1 MNDEKLIRA
10 ALAEW
15 QAAFCAKDVDRLMAL
30 YAPDAVC
37 FDAIPPFSE
46 GVANFRKKI
55 VDCLPYFPESFALE
69 TRDLTLTVGSD
80 LASAHCLW
88 HFTDVPPGH
97 PAGRHWLRSSIVW
110 KKHSDGRWLIVHD
123 HCSAPF
129 DPNTEKT
136 ALSPDNAAGDAAADP
151 CGGDANPVGWFEIY
165 VTDMERAKGFYA
177 TMLGVEFTR
186 LDNPIAGTAIELWAF
201 PMQAAGYGASGALVR
216 MEGFESG
223 RNSVIVYFHCADCAV
238 EAARAGNAGG
248 EIVKPKFSIGQYG
261 HAALVR
267 DTEGN
272 LIGLHSMQ

>member
-1 MNDEKLIRA
+1 MNDETPIRA

-15 QAAFCAKDVDRLMAL
+15 QAAFCSKDADRLMAL
-30 YAPDAVC
+30 YAPDTVC

-46 GVANFRKKI
+46 GFDSFRKKI
-55 VDCLPYFPESFALE
+55 VDCFPYFPDKFALE
-69 TRDLTLTVGSD
+69 IRDLKIAVGSD

-88 HFTDVPPGH
+88 HFTELPPGH

-110 KKHSDGRWLIVHD
+110 KKQADGRWLIVHD

-129 DPNTEKT
+129 DPMTEKT
-136 ALSPDNAAGDAAADP
+136 VLAPDEAATAP
-151 CGGDANPVGWFEIY
+151 CGDANPVGWFEIY
-165 VTDMERAKGFYA
+165 VADMARAKAFYA
-177 TMLGVEFTR
+177 AMLGVEFTR
-186 LDNPIAGTAIELWAF
+186 LDNPVADSQVELWAF
-201 PMQAAGYGASGALVR
+201 PMQSAGYGASGALVR

-238 EAARAGNAGG
+238 EAARAGKAGG
-248 EIVKPKFSIGQYG
+248 EIVKPKFAIGQYG
-261 HAALVR
+261 HIALVK